1 MTHWHSISTTYQD
14 HGITASRL
22 TKFDTLNIGT
32 TDFTLF
38 ALRVEYHSRS
48 HQIEKIIT
56 LSSFNIMRISIILGD
71 CLISDPC
78 IINTLIDRLEV
89 VRLLGILACKNSN
102 FSQ

>member
-1 MTHWHSISTTYQD
+1 MTHWHSVSTTYQD

-38 ALRVEYHSRS
+38 VLRVEYHSRS

-71 CLISDPC
+71 CLISDPY
-78 IINTLIDRLEV
+78 NKHFDRPI
-89 VRLLGILACKNSN
+89 RSGQIAWY
-102 FSQ
+102 FSM